1 MTTRS
6 PIFSVGLLLGFAY
19 CPAMRPMRTCEQHRT
34 ISKCAPSTD
43 GGKTSAYDGHTGTPD
58 DNEREGKDEP
68 DLVRDILL
76 RPLGM
81 GIITS
86 VQHFDERTCVQA
98 SKLSA
103 QSPAWRRNAWLCCT
117 WVSLVL
123 SLSTWE
129 KTV

>member
-1 MTTRS
+1 MTIRS

-19 CPAMRPMRTCEQHRT
+19 CPAMRPIRTCVQHRT
-34 ISKCAPSTD
+34 ISKCARSTD
-43 GGKTSAYDGHTGTPD
+43 GGKTSAYDGHAGTPD
-58 DNEREGKDEP
+58 DNERERKDEP
-68 DLVRDILL
+68 DFVRDVLL
-76 RPLGM
+76 RPRGK
-81 GIITS
+81 GRRTI
-86 VQHFDERTCVQA
+86 VQYCDERTCVQA

-129 KTV
+129 RTI